1 MLKSNRAKFYK
12 FDFFSIIYI
21 FVTEHICD
29 GFGTII
35 TCVDSNQILQI
46 LNATF
51 GMSDSQICPVSSQS
65 KSHVQKPCRKDVTKR
80 VQLQCKG
87 RTFCIFRADAVIFGD
102 PCPSG
107 VRKYLEINYKC
118 TPKGKKYFSFIFY
131 DTIIG
136 QDIPVSSIKSE
147 TFTQRLDHIA

>member
-1 MLKSNRAKFYK
+1 MLKSNCAKFYK

-87 RTFCIFRADAVIFGD
+87 RTFCIFRADAVIFGALVTHVRVV
-102 PCPSG
+102 SG
-107 VRKYLEINYKC
+107 NIWKSTTSAHRKVKNIFPL
-118 TPKGKKYFSFIFY
+118 YF
-131 DTIIG
+131 TIRLLA
-136 QDIPVSSIKSE
+136 K
-147 TFTQRLDHIA
+147 TFQFPL